1 MEGLYTKT
9 KNVSEEQTRRIII
22 ESTIKN
28 DKRMYLNFKYFSG
41 DYIMDNFETLSVL
54 QSALSMVVKLTIKDM
69 DYESQGR
76 LLSDIIGGIESEF
89 ANSDSFKDLKKY
101 NIKGDGV

>member
-1 MEGLYTKT
+1 
-9 KNVSEEQTRRIII
+9 VSEEQTRRIII

-28 DKRMYLNFKYFSG
+28 DKRMYLNFRYFSG

-54 QSALSMVVKLTIKDM
+54 QSALSMAVKLTIKDM

-76 LLSDIIGGIESEF
+76 LLKDIIGNIENEF
-89 ANSDSFKDLKKY
+89 ANPDSFKDLKNY
-101 NIKGDGV
+101 DIKDDGV

>member
-9 KNVSEEQTRRIII
+9 KNVSEEQTRRLII

-76 LLSDIIGGIESEF
+76 LLKDIIRNIENEF
-89 ANSDSFKDLKKY
+89 ANPDSFKDLKKY
-101 NIKGDGV
+101 DIKDDDI